1 MDGSDIKMD
10 ITVLKKSDAR
20 INRKNGELI
29 QKLRVTAYA
38 RVSTDMEEQLN
49 SFNSQKK
56 YYAEKINDNPEWTY
70 IELYADEGI
79 SGTQDFKRTQFLKM
93 IDDAI
98 EGKFDLI
105 ITKSISRFARNTL
118 DTLKY
123 VRLLREHNVGILF
136 EEENINT
143 LDMTGELLLTILS
156 SVAQQESESISN
168 HVKLGQKMKTQRG
181 ELVGFNNCM
190 GYRYD
195 AKTNEMT
202 IVEEEAD
209 IVRMIFNWYLDGYGA
224 KMICNKLTEMN
235 IKAFRGGSKWSDSV
249 IYGILHNEKYVGDAL
264 VGKTFTLDP
273 ISHKRLKN
281 FGEVDKFYIKDHHQP
296 IISRD
301 DFEQV
306 QEIIK
311 AKRGARACGRRLDN
325 VGRKGIFSSRIRCGY
340 CGYTYGRKNIKKNSS
355 TMDRS
360 WACIQSV
367 CSGRNM
373 CIDSKTIKE
382 EVVKKAFVDSFKF
395 LVKQNKLD
403 TNNLFE
409 SIKQATRDNSPIEK
423 IKKLDEK
430 KNNIET
436 KKTKLVDFMLDGT
449 ISKEV
454 YENKKEDLDNKIEK
468 LNQEIESYTLLKED
482 DDKIE
487 NGIAKIIK
495 VIENNSDKIINDFDE
510 EVFDALIDYIIVGGY
525 DETGNKDQFM
535 IRFICKTNFKN
546 TLFRSKEI
554 EHIVE
559 NNHIPSSNYITLLD
573 FKSDQRFFYFDTT
586 GSSREKKLMK
596 HIRVRVELEV

>member
-1 MDGSDIKMD
+1 MDV
-10 ITVLKKSDAR
+10 TLLKKTEGR
-20 INRKNGELI
+20 INRKNGELLK
-29 QKLRVTAYA
+29 KLKVTAYA
-38 RVSTDMEEQLN
+38 RVSTDNEEQLN
-49 SFNSQKK
+49 SFNAQKK
-56 YYAEKINDNPEWTY
+56 YYAEKINENPEWTY
-70 IELYADEGI
+70 VELYADEGI

-93 IDDAI
+93 IDDAL

-105 ITKSISRFARNTL
+105 LTKSISRFARNTL

-123 VRLLREHNVGILF
+123 VRLLKEHNVGILF

-156 SVAQQESESISN
+156 SVAQQESETISS

-181 ELVGFNNCM
+181 ELIGFNNCM

-195 AKTNEMT
+195 SKSNKMT

-224 KMICNKLTEMN
+224 QMICNKLTEMN

-281 FGEVDKFYIKDHHQP
+281 FGEADKFYIKNHHQP
-296 IISRD
+296 IISRE

-306 QEIIK
+306 QEMLKI
-311 AKRGARACGRRLDN
+311 KRGARACGRRLGN

-340 CGYTYGRKNIKKNSS
+340 CGYTYGRKNIPKNAT

-367 CSGRNM
+367 NSGRSM
-373 CIDSKTIKE
+373 CVDSKTIKE
-382 EVVKKAFVDSFKF
+382 DVVKKAFVDSFKL
-395 LVKQNKLD
+395 LVKQNNID
-403 TNNLFE
+403 TRNLFNE
-409 SIKQATRDNSPIEK
+409 IKNAMRDNSPIEK
-423 IKKLDEK
+423 IKELDNKKELLEK
-430 KNNIET
+430 
-436 KKTKLVDFMLDGT
+436 KKTKLVDYMLDET

-454 YENKKEDLDNKIEK
+454 FEKKKEELEKKLEK
-468 LNQEIESYTLLKED
+468 LNQEIESYVLLKED

-487 NGIAKIIK
+487 NGISKIMR
-495 VIENNSDKIINDFDE
+495 VIQNNSDKAINDFDE

-546 TLFRSKEI
+546 TLFRTKEI
-554 EHIVE
+554 QHIVD
-559 NNHIPSSNYITLLD
+559 NNHIPNSNYLALLD
-573 FKSDQRFFYFDTT
+573 FKSDQRFYYFDTT
-586 GSSREKKLMK
+586 GPSREKKLIK